1 MGSVFFVMA
10 LLALFALPVIGYQV
24 YLKNLRKQGDAI
36 GMGKDKLENTI
47 RNDLRRISQHMD
59 PNTAGQAPSGAEGAA
74 AKSKQLFEQ
83 MEKAQKSQ
91 LKKNPLLQK

>member
-10 LLALFALPVIGYQV
+10 LLAFFALPVIGYQY
-24 YLKNLRKQGDAI
+24 YLKSLRKQSDAI

-47 RNDLRRISQHMD
+47 RNDLSRISQHMD
-59 PNTAGQAPSGAEGAA
+59 PKTAGQAPSGAGGAA
-74 AKSKQLFEQ
+74 AKSKKLFEQ